1 MSLLAGYTRRLVRGR
16 ERRTGLVFEFVVDR
30 LDVGDSDALLCT
42 HPVGGAT
49 QHRAETLELRRHHG
63 AVAVPVAQQQHRAE
77 TLELRQHHGAVVVPV
92 AQQHPAAAAAEKHS
106 NCGTV

>member
-30 LDVGDSDALLCT
+30 LDVGDSDALLCP

-49 QHRAETLELRRHHG
+49 QHRAETLELRHGVVRSAGVEARRHE
-63 AVAVPVAQQQHRAE
+63 VRTTFAQPTEVRKAE
-77 TLELRQHHGAVVVPV
+77 PE
-92 AQQHPAAAAAEKHS
+92 AQEER
-106 NCGTV
+106 G